1 MDVSLYFCGHKYFD
15 YELYMNKYGSN
26 YHIRMDLNILVCHYN
41 YLTFDHCHYLIL
53 VFTCKYVYDY
63 TLNIVNTHSFCL
75 IHSPTRYRMERLC
88 SVSTF
93 QPNIK

>member
-1 MDVSLYFCGHKYFD
+1 MNVSLYFCGHKYFD

-26 YHIRMDLNILVCHYN
+26 YHIHMDLNLLVCHYN

-63 TLNIVNTHSFCL
+63 TLNIVNTHSFF
-75 IHSPTRYRMERLC
+75 
-88 SVSTF
+88 VSFTL
-93 QPNIK
+93 QPNIEWSDSVLFPLFNQT

>member
-63 TLNIVNTHSFCL
+63 TLNIVNTHSFF
-75 IHSPTRYRMERLC
+75 
-88 SVSTF
+88 VSFTL
-93 QPNIK
+93 QPNTEWSDSVLFPLFNQT